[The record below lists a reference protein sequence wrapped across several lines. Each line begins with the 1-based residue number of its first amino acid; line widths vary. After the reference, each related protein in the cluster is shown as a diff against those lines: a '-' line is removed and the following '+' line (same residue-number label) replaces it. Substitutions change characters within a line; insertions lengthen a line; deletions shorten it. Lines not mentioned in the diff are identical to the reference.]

1 MPVLTGPLDALAVVL
16 FVAGIAK
23 LARPDATVPALRAV
37 RLPASALVVRLVG
50 VLEVVAAATVL
61 AFGGPVGAAAACVL
75 YAAFAVFA
83 AALLRSSGRDASCG
97 CFGEASAPVTG
108 VHVAVNVV
116 AAAVA
121 AAAIAVPVIPFVDA
135 VGELGWE
142 APAFVLLVL
151 VGGGLVRAAL
161 TVGAELQLAMGELR
175 SAP

>member
-1 MPVLTGPLDALAVVL
+1 M
-16 FVAGIAK
+16 
-23 LARPDATVPALRAV
+23 
-37 RLPASALVVRLVG
+37 
-50 VLEVVAAATVL
+50 
-61 AFGGPVGAAAACVL
+61 
-75 YAAFAVFA
+75 
-83 AALLRSSGRDASCG
+83 
-97 CFGEASAPVTG
+97 TG